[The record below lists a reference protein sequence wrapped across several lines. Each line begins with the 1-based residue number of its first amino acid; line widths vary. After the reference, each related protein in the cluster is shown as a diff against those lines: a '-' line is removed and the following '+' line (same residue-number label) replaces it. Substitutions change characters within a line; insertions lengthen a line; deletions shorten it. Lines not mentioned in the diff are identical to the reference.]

1 MIRLIIICAIF
12 YAGYQIGTQGFD
24 QFMSS
29 INIDGILNSVSG
41 AIAWLDSIV
50 QSMKGTV

>member
-12 YAGYQIGTQGFD
+12 YAGFQIGTQGFD
-24 QFMSS
+24 QFIASL
-29 INIDGILNSVSG
+29 NADRILNSVSS

-50 QSMKGTV
+50 QSMRG

>member
-29 INIDGILNSVSG
+29 LNVDSILNSVSG

-50 QSMKGTV
+50 QSMRG

>member
-12 YAGYQIGTQGFD
+12 YAGYQIGTQGYD

-29 INIDGILNSVSG
+29 LNVDSILNSVSG
-41 AIAWLDSIV
+41 AIAWLDSV
-50 QSMKGTV
+50 VHSMRG

>member
-12 YAGYQIGTQGFD
+12 YAGYQIGTQGYD
-24 QFMSS
+24 QFMSTLNVDS
-29 INIDGILNSVSG
+29 ILNSWSG

-50 QSMKGTV
+50 QSMRG